1 MRHRCVARAAGV
13 PVNAPGSDVNDY
25 RLHHITHLSAVH
37 CPLVFDLLTDVHML
51 LHLPPWPV

>member
-25 RLHHITHLSAVH
+25 RLHHSSRTY
-37 CPLVFDLLTDVHML
+37 LLYTARL
-51 LHLPPWPV
+51 FSIF